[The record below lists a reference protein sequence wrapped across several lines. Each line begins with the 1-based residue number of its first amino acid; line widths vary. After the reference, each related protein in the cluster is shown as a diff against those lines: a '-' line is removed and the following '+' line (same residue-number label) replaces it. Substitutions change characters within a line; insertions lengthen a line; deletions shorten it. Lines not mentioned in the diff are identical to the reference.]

1 MEGCQGFKTG
11 RAALSGPVFAEDAYD
26 QRHKD
31 AEQDQ
36 NKNDSHGWLL
46 SWVDFPCGNTGI

>member
-1 MEGCQGFKTG
+1 MEGLYSFKTG
-11 RAALSGPVFAEDAYD
+11 RDALSGPVFAEDAYD

-36 NKNDSHGWLL
+36 DKNDSHGWLL